1 MIQKRIVGVIGTGKV
16 GMAAAYAMFLRQTA
30 GEIILVDKDRYRAQ
44 GEAMDLMHGQPYVG
58 NILVRAGD
66 IADLGAAQ
74 VVVLAAGAAQRPGE
88 KRTDLLDR
96 NVVVFREIIEGL
108 DRCAP
113 NAVLVVASNPV
124 DIITHAAQMLSRRPS
139 GRIVG
144 TGTMLDS
151 ARFRALLGEHYG
163 VDPRSVHA
171 YIIGEHGDTEVP
183 VWSSA
188 LIGSLPIA
196 GTTVLGRTF
205 DADLMK
211 NLFGRV
217 RDAAADIIARKG
229 YTSSAIG
236 IVIARLVEAIMEDQ
250 KPVLTVSA
258 RLDGEYGLEDV
269 CLSLPRVVGLSGV
282 EAAILPRLDE
292 TEMQGLADSAAFLR
306 RTLEAMTTAHLP

>member
-30 GEIILVDKDRYRAQ
+30 GEIILVDKDSYRAQ

-58 NILVRAGD
+58 NILVRAGE

-74 VVVLAAGAAQRPGE
+74 
-88 KRTDLLDR
+88 
-96 NVVVFREIIEGL
+96 VVVFREIIEGL

-124 DIITHAAQMLSRRPS
+124 DILTHAAQMLSRRPS

-258 RLDGEYGLEDV
+258 RLDGEYGLEGV

-282 EAAILPRLDE
+282 EAVILPRLDE
-292 TEMQGLADSAAFLR
+292 KEMQGLADSAAFLR